1 MEPIND
7 DAGRQKVA
15 KLSYISADSYR
26 QSLRNSYDSDAQS
39 IYSINHKLED
49 IEHLIK
55 LIQSTLT
62 SKSIPFQ
69 TEFSSKFQ
77 ELYYLTL
84 LLCEEYSKA
93 KNPTNEIALKTLEKN
108 ENCAVS
114 LLTPGHDDI
123 LNMIMTRPGTAI
135 LVSKHNCEHM
145 AHLIIG
151 ILRDSL
157 KNEMMNQIT
166 DVQEK
171 ISSSVKRSQEMK
183 DEIKEK
189 DMEICR
195 LKKKIVRVREF
206 LELNEHRN
214 LSQSVELETEKNDD

>member
-7 DAGRQKVA
+7 DTGREKVA

-26 QSLRNSYDSDAQS
+26 QSLRNSYDSEGQS

-49 IEHLIK
+49 VEHLIK

-62 SKSIPFQ
+62 SKNIPFQ
-69 TEFSSKFQ
+69 IESSSKFQ
-77 ELYYLTL
+77 ELYNLTL
-84 LLCEEYSKA
+84 LLCDEYSKA
-93 KNPTNEIALKTLEKN
+93 KNPTSEIALKTSENNEK
-108 ENCAVS
+108 CQVS
-114 LLTPGHDDI
+114 LMTQGHDDI
-123 LNMIMTRPGTAI
+123 LTMIMTRPRNAV
-135 LVSKHNCEHM
+135 LVSKYNCEHM

-171 ISSSVKRSQEMK
+171 ILNSVKRSQEMK
-183 DEIKEK
+183 EEIKEK
-189 DMEICR
+189 DKEICR
-195 LKKKIVRVREF
+195 LKKKIVRAREF
-206 LELNEHRN
+206 LELNEHKN
-214 LSQSVELETEKNDD
+214 LSQSVELELEKNNE